1 MLLKYCKMSNTEPFV
16 NFSVDSLTIYD
27 GGSSTSPMVGNP
39 YCGETLPPSQ
49 ISSSNQLFIHFHSDT
64 YYTGTGFKLEF
75 NATSKNSNKMDN
87 SKIIFV
93 STLTIKKLLLLTY
106 CPVDF
111 YLYGYYFLY

>member
-16 NFSVDSLTIYD
+16 NFSVDLLTIYD

-49 ISSSNQLFIHFHSDT
+49 ISSSNQLFIHFHSDS

-75 NATSKNSNKMDN
+75 NAASKN
-87 SKIIFV
+87 
-93 STLTIKKLLLLTY
+93 T
-106 CPVDF
+106 
-111 YLYGYYFLY
+111 